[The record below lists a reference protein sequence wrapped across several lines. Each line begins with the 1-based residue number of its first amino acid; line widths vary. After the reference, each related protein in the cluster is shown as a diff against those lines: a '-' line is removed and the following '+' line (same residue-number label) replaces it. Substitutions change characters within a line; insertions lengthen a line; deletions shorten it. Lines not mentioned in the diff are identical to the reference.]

1 VGATS
6 EDVGFDPGTTPRGL
20 AALRAIA
27 THAVPVLGHAPLAEH
42 WAGLRPITPDGMP
55 ILGVDPTVPAL
66 CYACG
71 YSRNG
76 ILLAP
81 WAADQ
86 LAGLLTGGS
95 PVPALAPFGVERF
108 SRPVP

>member
-1 VGATS
+1 
-6 EDVGFDPGTTPRGL
+6 
-20 AALRAIA
+20 
-27 THAVPVLGHAPLAEH
+27 
-42 WAGLRPITPDGMP
+42 MP

-86 LAGLLTGGS
+86 LAGLLTSGS